1 MTVRWPLLW
10 SASNEQWVVGTN
22 IRYMLPNVMMKT
34 PVIQLHTPLKV
45 KTDCWW
51 KRMSK
56 DDGKRWW
63 WWWTTDAASEKLSNT
78 HLHSH
83 IHLSTLH
90 SLTHLL
96 LRSWTVDTGTRM
108 EPNVFY
114 LVAFLVLCSFS
125 PSHFTSLHLTQPL
138 QSMGAMRTTT
148 TPSEFGFLKAILKWH
163 NSWKYR
169 DDHEEEEDD
178 DNDVETIA
186 LTGSN
191 RNTRK
196 SLVSRKYHF
205 LTSLAQLQWL
215 RRPPTL
221 FALSPILYRPSPPSF
236 FLSLE
241 ALKSVSLSPLFL
253 QCDAQI
259 LFSFSSFF

>member
-1 MTVRWPLLW
+1 MMMNNRRCLWKTVQHTFAFTHSPL
-10 SASNEQWVVGTN
+10 
-22 IRYMLPNVMMKT
+22 
-34 PVIQLHTPLKV
+34 
-45 KTDCWW
+45 
-51 KRMSK
+51 
-56 DDGKRWW
+56 
-63 WWWTTDAASEKLSNT
+63 NT
-78 HLHSH
+78 
-83 IHLSTLH
+83 
-90 SLTHLL
+90 SLTYSL

-191 RNTRK
+191 SNTRK

-215 RRPPTL
+215 QWPPTL
-221 FALSPILYRPSPPSF
+221 LLYLLYCTAPHLLLSFSLLKLWSPSLYLLFSFNVMHKSYSPSPPS
-236 FLSLE
+236 S
-241 ALKSVSLSPLFL
+241 SR
-253 QCDAQI
+253 I
-259 LFSFSSFF
+259 LY

>member
-1 MTVRWPLLW
+1 MWWWKLQWYNFILLW
-10 SASNEQWVVGTN
+10 KWKPTADEKEWVKTMVNDDDDDEQQT
-22 IRYMLPNVMMKT
+22 L
-34 PVIQLHTPLKV
+34 PLKN
-45 KTDCWW
+45 CP
-51 KRMSK
+51 
-56 DDGKRWW
+56 
-63 WWWTTDAASEKLSNT
+63 T
-78 HLHSH
+78 HIC
-83 IHLSTLH
+83 IHTFTSQH
-90 SLTHLL
+90 FTHLL

-178 DNDVETIA
+178 DDNDVETIA

-191 RNTRK
+191 SNTRK

-221 FALSPILYRPSPPSF
+221 FALSPILYRPSPPF
-236 FLSLE
+236 FFSLE

-259 LFSFSSFF
+259 LFSFSSFFF